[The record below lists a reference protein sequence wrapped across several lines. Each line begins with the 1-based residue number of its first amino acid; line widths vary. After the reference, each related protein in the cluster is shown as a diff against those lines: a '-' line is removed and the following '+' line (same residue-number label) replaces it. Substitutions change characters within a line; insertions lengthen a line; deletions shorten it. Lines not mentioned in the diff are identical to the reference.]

1 MCDLLAQWLERRV
14 SYTEVMSSILIHITL
29 VLCKSIAD
37 VNMKSY
43 NIGAYRRES
52 GGVSII
58 PSPSRHE
65 GRLLTG
71 ASVGK

>member
-14 SYTEVMSSILIHITL
+14 SYTEVMSSILIHVTL

-43 NIGAYRRES
+43 NIGVQRGS
-52 GGVSII
+52 TGVSVI

-65 GRLLTG
+65 SRLLSG
-71 ASVGK
+71 ASVRK